1 MSNMAVIATADA
13 PQAIGP
19 YSQAIKVNDV
29 VYLSGQIPLDPE
41 TMEMV
46 AGDVTAQAL
55 QAFNNL
61 QAVARAA
68 GGELNRC
75 AKVNIFLTDLND
87 FNAVNEV
94 MKQFFDAPFP
104 ARACVQVAALPRG
117 AQIELDAIM
126 VL

>member
-1 MSNMAVIATADA
+1 MAVIATADA